1 MEQCCKSL
9 HIDARVPAKH
19 NDCFGEATA
28 LVAWHRQQRQ
38 SRATELEETNMT
50 RPYFRASRRKT
61 KVNLS
66 EALERR
72 FLGYAA
78 GAGAVAAGLV
88 SFSQPAEAEIVFVP
102 THVSLHNGQNFPIH
116 NKSTTQITFTD
127 NKYIITRSMCPPPI
141 NL

>member
-50 RPYFRASRRKT
+50 RPHFGASRRKT

-78 GAGAVAAGLV
+78 GAGAVAAGPV
-88 SFSQPAEAEIVFVP
+88 SFFQPAEAGIGLVP
-102 THVSLHNGQNFPIH
+102 THVRLR
-116 NKSTTQITFTD
+116 
-127 NKYIITRSMCPPPI
+127 TRQS
-141 NL
+141 

>member
-1 MEQCCKSL
+1 MDQCCKSL
-9 HIDARVPAKH
+9 HLDARVPAKH
-19 NDCFGEATA
+19 NACFGEATA

-50 RPYFRASRRKT
+50 PPHFGASRRKT

-78 GAGAVAAGLV
+78 GAGAVAPGLAR
-88 SFSQPAEAEIVFVP
+88 FSQPAERANGFAP
-102 THVSLHNGQNFPIH
+102 TPENPH
-116 NKSTTQITFTD
+116 
-127 NKYIITRSMCPPPI
+127 
-141 NL
+141 